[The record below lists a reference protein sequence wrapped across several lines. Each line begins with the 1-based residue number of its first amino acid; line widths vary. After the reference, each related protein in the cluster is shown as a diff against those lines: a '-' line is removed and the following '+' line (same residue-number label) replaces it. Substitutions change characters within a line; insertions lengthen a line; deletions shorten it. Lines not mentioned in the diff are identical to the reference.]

1 MFNSKSYGTGFLM
14 ELEKEN
20 SPFYCLITNEHVIS
34 EDLIKNNAEIEI
46 LYAQNIQNEVLKI
59 KLDENK
65 GL

>member
-20 SPFYCLITNEHVIS
+20 TPFFCLITNEHVIP
-34 EDLIKNNAEIEI
+34 EDLIENKAEIEI